1 MTEQNR
7 LEKWL
12 DQALELETRGYD
24 FYSQAARAASNS
36 QVRDFFQYL
45 ADQELVHVKVIKDIY
60 HKLDGVVCWNESG
73 QSQSSKSDL
82 DALFLKMTQNGPSDD
97 ADLLKAID
105 NGIAFETEVRDLYF
119 RQIDQAGCEGEKKF
133 LQLMVGE
140 ETFHCQ
146 ALTDLKLYYTDP
158 VGWAA
163 QMDHGHLD
171 GA

>member
-7 LEKWL
+7 LENWL
-12 DQALELETRGYD
+12 NQALELETRGYD

-45 ADQELVHVKVIKDIY
+45 ADQELVHIKVIKDIY
-60 HKLDGVVCWNESG
+60 QKLDGAVCWNEGG
-73 QSQSSKSDL
+73 QSQVSKSEL
-82 DALFLKMTQNGPSDD
+82 DALFLKMTQNGPSAD
-97 ADLLKAID
+97 ADLMKAID
-105 NGIAFETEVRDLYF
+105 NGIAFETEVRTLYSQ
-119 RQIDQAGCEGEKKF
+119 QIDQAGCEGEKKF

-146 ALTDLKLYYTDP
+146 ALADLKLYYTDP
-158 VGWAA
+158 VGWAE